1 MTELQKDY
9 FLSEDD
15 ILYQHPDHF
24 HFNTDTKLL
33 ANFMKI
39 RKNESVLDI
48 GTNNGALLY
57 AANKQDVKELVGVE
71 IVEEACAVAQKNVDT
86 FFKHPALI
94 VNCPIQSYEGHPFDV
109 VVSNP
114 PYFREKETNP
124 NIQMNLRQYGRVEK
138 NLKLDELIFHAARL
152 LKSNGRFYLVHR
164 PNRFNDIMM
173 ECFKN
178 NFRIKT
184 IQIAYDSNN
193 NAKTLLIEAI
203 KEGTCDSRILSPIY
217 I

>member
-15 ILYQHPDHF
+15 VLFQHPDHF

-33 ANFMKI
+33 ANFIKI
-39 RKNESVLDI
+39 RKNDSVLDI

-57 AANKQDVKELVGVE
+57 AADKYPVRELVGVE
-71 IVEEACAVAQKNVDT
+71 IVEEACEVAQKNVET
-86 FFKHPALI
+86 FFEHPAKI
-94 VNCPIQSYEGHPFDV
+94 IHSRIQDYEGHPFDV

-114 PYFREKETNP
+114 PYFRQKETNP
-124 NIQMNLRQYGRVEK
+124 HIQMTLRQFGRVEK
-138 NLKLDELIFHAARL
+138 NLTLDELVFHAARL
-152 LKSNGRFYLVHR
+152 LKSNGRFFLVHR
-164 PNRFNDIMM
+164 PSRLNDIMI

-184 IQIAYDSNN
+184 IQIAYDCHDH
-193 NAKTLLIEAI
+193 AKTLLVEAI
-203 KEGTCDSRILSPIY
+203 KEGTCDCTILSPIY

>member
-15 ILYQHPDHF
+15 VLFQHPDHF

-33 ANFMKI
+33 AGFMKI
-39 RKNESVLDI
+39 RKNDAVLDI

-57 AANKQDVKELVGVE
+57 AADKYPVSELVGVE
-71 IVEEACAVAQKNVDT
+71 IVEDACVVARKNVKT
-86 FFKHPALI
+86 FFIHPAQI
-94 VNCPIQSYEGHPFDV
+94 IHSRIQDYEGHPFDV

-124 NIQMNLRQYGRVEK
+124 NIQMTLRQYGRVEK
-138 NLKLDELIFHAARL
+138 NLTLEELVFHAARL

-164 PNRFNDIMM
+164 PGRLNDIMI

-184 IQIAYDSNN
+184 IQIAYDCHDH
-193 NAKTLLIEAI
+193 AKTLLVEAV
-203 KEGTCDSRILSPIY
+203 KEGTCDCTILSPIY